1 MIAVAKQVVHIQENS
16 KASSICRTRTF
27 AHGKTNTMWTRKACL
42 KSILTKET
50 PTIQASIP
58 KRDLGAI
65 LISLKNVVTQ
75 HEEKIRV
82 EVDDLAQQSETKAP
96 KVEQARQ
103 RNVKLEVA
111 AM

>member
-1 MIAVAKQVVHIQENS
+1 
-16 KASSICRTRTF
+16 
-27 AHGKTNTMWTRKACL
+27 MWTRKECL

-96 KVEQARQ
+96 KVKAIRAEECQT
-103 RNVKLEVA
+103 
-111 AM
+111 